1 MTNMLTLYK
10 VDGRGRVNLSGL
22 VPDGV
27 EFYTAEPDTDGTITL
42 SPVKVATT
50 SATRSQDTSAADVAD
65 DPDDVPPFTS

>member
-50 SATRSQDTSAADVAD
+50 SATRTGQDTPTAD
-65 DPDDVPPFTS
+65 DADDTPPFTS